1 MSRVWGSV
9 DKELLGGDI
18 KDRGILAERQA
29 KDLDIK
35 GGRWRLGQLSWW
47 RVLFK
52 LSRMLCWD
60 WPEEQAKDRRA
71 REWRPSH

>member
-18 KDRGILAERQA
+18 KGKRILAKRQA

-35 GGRWRLGQLSWW
+35 GGR
-47 RVLFK
+47 
-52 LSRMLCWD
+52 
-60 WPEEQAKDRRA
+60 
-71 REWRPSH
+71 